1 MIVKDQKLGIYTYN
15 DSGRK
20 YGYGFFAQQSYINEN
35 SSENVL
41 NKADVTEQN
50 F

>member
-1 MIVKDQKLGIYTYN
+1 MIVKNQKLRIYTMILAEN
-15 DSGRK
+15 MNMV
-20 YGYGFFAQQSYINEN
+20 FAQQSYINEN